1 MFKVI
6 LSRFLISDDLANKIM
21 LLGVI
26 ALIMRCTAHRK
37 FASSDSNLVLA

>member
-6 LSRFLISDDLANKIM
+6 LSRFLISDDLANIIM

-26 ALIMRCTAHRK
+26 ALIMRCTAYRK
-37 FASSDSNLVLA
+37 LLIRIII

>member
-6 LSRFLISDDLANKIM
+6 LSRFLISDDLANIIM

-26 ALIMRCTAHRK
+26 ALIMRCTAYRK
-37 FASSDSNLVLA
+37 FAYSDSNLVST